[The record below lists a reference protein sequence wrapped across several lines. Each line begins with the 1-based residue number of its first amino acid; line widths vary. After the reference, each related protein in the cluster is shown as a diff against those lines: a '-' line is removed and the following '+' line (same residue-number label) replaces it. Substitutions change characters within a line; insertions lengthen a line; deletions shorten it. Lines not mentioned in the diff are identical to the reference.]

1 MKEMFQYLLFGQLF
15 IAGVG
20 SACVSDKCL
29 RCNITGATPA
39 DFCPSCQDT
48 CINDTVYAN
57 MSADCKKAFQVSIN
71 SSGSSVNEGDDIT
84 LTCVHDL
91 PSLALTFGWKKKQEI
106 QENENKSELFL
117 KGVRP
122 SMSSQYIC
130 FLNSSC
136 GYYESLP
143 HGVTVKTCV
152 LCAFFLS
159 VFLPLGL
166 SVCPRTDN
174 SVILLVICGISSL
187 ALVLLMGLALKFK
200 MKRDNAKQRERVEH
214 RIQAGKIRDPAPIVP
229 RAS

>member
-143 HGVTVKTCV
+143 HGVTVKN
-152 LCAFFLS
+152 
-159 VFLPLGL
+159 
-166 SVCPRTDN
+166 N